1 MYLFTSV
8 AKGGILCILLV
19 ERAQRAI
26 LAEGKR
32 LCTIVTE
39 KGKQMGCFI
48 WMEIRVATSR

>member
-8 AKGGILCILLV
+8 ARGAYFAYLLV

-39 KGKQMGCFI
+39 KGK
-48 WMEIRVATSR
+48 